1 MSKKSPYPRGR
12 RDVRHEVQ
20 VAIQI
25 EQAVSM
31 RKLSVLGVGSR
42 ENGCTDLCSLRT
54 AARHNNYIPWASR
67 SISIYVSK

>member
-31 RKLSVLGVGSR
+31 RKLSFLVVGSR
-42 ENGCTDLCSLRT
+42 QKACGLVQT
-54 AARHNNYIPWASR
+54 
-67 SISIYVSK
+67 

>member
-31 RKLSVLGVGSR
+31 RKLSVLVVGSR
-42 ENGCTDLCSLRT
+42 QKACGLVQT
-54 AARHNNYIPWASR
+54 
-67 SISIYVSK
+67 